1 MINSDGD
8 PTPISVVAQLSDVW
22 QQQTKQE
29 LHLRTVERIFFKFLQ
44 EGFSGDDLRC
54 VLTWVKW
61 KNTTCDYKRQINLRL
76 ILDHDGEIPFAKFA
90 CDLGEARAWERNR
103 RPAMTPKQQV
113 LSKLRPQ
120 VGETLTGTEIPTAG
134 EILKRIVKP

>member
-1 MINSDGD
+1 M
-8 PTPISVVAQLSDVW
+8 TTVESVAIMADVW
-22 QQQTKQE
+22 QQQTNQD

-44 EGFSGDDLRC
+44 EGFSGDDLKC

-90 CDLGEARAWERNR
+90 CDLGEAKAWLRNR
-103 RPAMTPKQQV
+103 RPAMTPKDKV
-113 LSKLRPQ
+113 LSQLRP
-120 VGETLTGTEIPTAG
+120 VAGETMTVTEIPTAG
-134 EILKRIVKP
+134 EILKRVLKI

>member
-1 MINSDGD
+1 MSDE
-8 PTPISVVAQLSDVW
+8 PVSVQIVGEMASIW
-22 QQQTKQE
+22 QQQTKQD

-113 LSKLRPQ
+113 LSQLRPQ

-134 EILKRIVKP
+134 EILKRIVQP